1 MKNNHYLSKTGKAEV
16 FNCENKH
23 KGFTLIELMIAMAVG
38 LVLLA
43 AVYSVFI
50 LQNKELNK
58 QEQIAVMQGNAR
70 MAMDMMIKDIMM
82 AGYAGYNSTI
92 ILTRCV
98 GTTTATNAP
107 CVGVTV
113 ANANTI
119 SFAMDVNDDSNSGS
133 ADGDRDD
140 ANENI
145 TYDLYT
151 SGGVQVLGRKSS
163 TSANKQP
170 VVENVSALVF
180 SYLPATGTT
189 STTNLA
195 NIRRIQIS
203 VTTRTANIDLNT
215 GNYLYYNLISIV
227 TPRNLQLPGF

>member
-1 MKNNHYLSKTGKAEV
+1 MKNNHFLFRTDKTEI
-16 FNCENKH
+16 FNCKNQF

-38 LVLLA
+38 LVLIA

-58 QEQIAVMQGNAR
+58 QEQIAVMQDNAR
-70 MAMDMMIKDIMM
+70 MAMDMMSKEIML
-82 AGYAGYNSTI
+82 AGYGPSIFA
-92 ILTRCV
+92 RCA
-98 GTTTATNAP
+98 GTTTATNTP
-107 CVGVTV
+107 CLGITA
-113 ANANTI
+113 ANANAI
-119 SFAMDVNDDSNSGS
+119 SFTLDLNG
-133 ADGDRDD
+133 DGVHTD

-163 TSANKQP
+163 ATANRQP
-170 VVENVSALVF
+170 VVEYVSALVF

-189 STTNLA
+189 PTTNLA
-195 NIRRIQIS
+195 SIRRIQIS
-203 VTTRTANIDLNT
+203 VTTKTANIDLNT
-215 GNYLYYNLISIV
+215 GNYLYYNLVSIV